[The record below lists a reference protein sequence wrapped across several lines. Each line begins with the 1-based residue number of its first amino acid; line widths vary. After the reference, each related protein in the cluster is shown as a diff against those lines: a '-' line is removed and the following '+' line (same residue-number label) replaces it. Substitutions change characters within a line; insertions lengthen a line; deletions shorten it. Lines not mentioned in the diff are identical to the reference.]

1 MDAANLLLRFDR
13 VRKSTARR
21 NAWTCKCPA
30 HEDRGP
36 SLSVAETDD
45 GRILLHCFAG
55 CDVVDVVAAA
65 GLSIDDLFPPRQRA
79 PGDLPMRRQLMP
91 APDALRCLEAEAIIV
106 CECAATVAAGRSL
119 SDGDR
124 ARLIDASANIT
135 DALRLAGV
143 R

>member
-1 MDAANLLLRFDR
+1 MDTADLLLRFDR

-55 CDVVDVVAAA
+55 CDVVDVVAAV

-91 APDALRCLEAEAIIV
+91 APDALRCLEAEAMIV
-106 CECAATVAAGRSL
+106 CECAATVAAGSRL

-124 ARLIDASANIT
+124 ARLIAASANIT